1 MIDIHSHIIP
11 SIDDGAK
18 SEEIALEMLSLAE
31 CTGTRKI
38 ILTPHYFRGKFM
50 TPLSEVKEKLSYMKK
65 LAEDNNINLELYV
78 GQEIYFTPSL
88 LEDLKNG
95 EIGTLNDTRYMLI
108 EFNLAEI
115 DEEALDILYELR
127 IKGIIPVIAHPE
139 RYLELQKEP
148 SKINDFIEEGCLFQL
163 NAASISG
170 LFGKEAKKI
179 AKIFLEH
186 NIYNF
191 IGSDAHTN
199 NKRDTNLKKYKESI
213 EEIQKGFMKVA
224 SENAQL
230 LLDNQEVR
238 FKGRKIEKKKKKGF
252 FSFFKK

>member
-31 CTGTRKI
+31 RTGTRKI
-38 ILTPHYFRGKFM
+38 ILTPHYFRGRFM
-50 TPLSEVKEKLSYMKK
+50 TSLSEVKEKLSYMKK
-65 LAEDNNINLELYV
+65 LAEDNNINIELYA

-95 EIGTLNDTRYMLI
+95 EIGTLNNTRYMLI

-115 DEEALDILYELR
+115 DEGAFDILYELR

-148 SKINDFIEEGCLFQL
+148 SKINNFIEEGCLFQL

-170 LFGKEAKKI
+170 LFGKEAKKT
-179 AKIFLEH
+179 AEIFLEH
-186 NIYNF
+186 NIYSF
-191 IGSDAHTN
+191 VGSDAHTN

-213 EEIQKGFMKVA
+213 EEIQKDFMKVA
-224 SENAQL
+224 SDNAQL
-230 LLDNQEVR
+230 LLENKELE
-238 FKGRKIEKKKKKGF
+238 FKGRRIEKKKKKGF